1 MPQNRRKKSEMGKL
15 EDNTPAEAGDEIRLE
30 SSDENR
36 ETAIQ
41 MINNCRRHLD
51 IISRDLDPCI
61 FDTSEMLDAFKK
73 LALRSRSSRIRIL
86 VMQPES
92 VISRGHR
99 LLDLSERLS
108 SFIEIRKP
116 AEHQASYNKA
126 LLLVDDSA
134 YIQRKHADRF
144 EGIANFNDRKT
155 VSELDN
161 EFELLWEQARP
172 DPDFRRLMI

>member
-1 MPQNRRKKSEMGKL
+1 MGKL
-15 EDNTPAEAGDEIRLE
+15 DDKIPAEAGEEIRLE

-41 MINNCRRHLD
+41 MINNCRRYLD

-61 FDTSEMLDAFKK
+61 YDTSEMLDAIKK
-73 LALRSRSSRIRIL
+73 LALRSRFSRIRII
-86 VMQPES
+86 VMHPES
-92 VISRGHR
+92 LISSGHR
-99 LLDLSERLS
+99 IVDLSERLS
-108 SFIEIRKP
+108 SFIEIRTP

-126 LLLVDDSA
+126 ILLVDDNA
-134 YIQRKHADRF
+134 YIQRMHADRF

-172 DPDFRRLMI
+172 DPEFRHLML